1 MIVIVTLQVCSV
13 RWYMF
18 SVFFFFVPRGGRKK
32 LIIYFIYW
40 STQLTENKETEEYK
54 QNTTQ
59 PKSMEEIVSKKDL
72 SSLITYEE

>member
-1 MIVIVTLQVCSV
+1 MVGGGGGE
-13 RWYMF
+13 
-18 SVFFFFVPRGGRKK
+18 RGGGREGRKK

-40 STQLTENKETEEYK
+40 STQLTENKETQEYK